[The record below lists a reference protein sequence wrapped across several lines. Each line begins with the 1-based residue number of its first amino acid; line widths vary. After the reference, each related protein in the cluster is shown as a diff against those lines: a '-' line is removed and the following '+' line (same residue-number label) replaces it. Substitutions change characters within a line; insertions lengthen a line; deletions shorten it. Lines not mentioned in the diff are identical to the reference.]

1 MHKNNIIL
9 TVSTAIID
17 DNITKEQRIDEYKEC
32 FDIIKNLGYEN
43 FYIIETALEHSDFL
57 ENHSKNVIYTN
68 VNGKYNNRG
77 TNYTNA
83 FKKFLNESSF
93 NDEDIII
100 HITGRYPLI
109 NDSFVKNCLNLEQ
122 NKIGCFKKDAD
133 NQFYLFLFGMR
144 FKELK
149 ELLNSINVDYMERNM
164 INLELIF
171 SRLIPHDTVLF
182 VDELGIIGRQSNE
195 KNPNIYNKLKF

>member
-1 MHKNNIIL
+1 MDKNNIIV

-32 FDIIKNLGYEN
+32 FEIIKSFGYED
-43 FYIIETALEHSDFL
+43 FYIVETALEHSEFL
-57 ENHSKNVIYTN
+57 ENQSKNVFYTN

-77 TNYTNA
+77 TNYVNA

-93 NDEDIII
+93 KDDDIII
-100 HITGRYPLI
+100 HITGRYPLT
-109 NDSFVKNCLNLEQ
+109 NDSFFKNCLNLES
-122 NKIGCFKKDAD
+122 NKIGCFKKDAH

-149 ELLNSINVDYMERNM
+149 HLLNSINVDYMENNM

-171 SRLIPHDTVLF
+171 SQVIPHESVLLL
-182 VDELGIIGRQSNE
+182 DELGIMGRQSNE
-195 KNPNIYNKLKF
+195 KNPNIYGKLKF